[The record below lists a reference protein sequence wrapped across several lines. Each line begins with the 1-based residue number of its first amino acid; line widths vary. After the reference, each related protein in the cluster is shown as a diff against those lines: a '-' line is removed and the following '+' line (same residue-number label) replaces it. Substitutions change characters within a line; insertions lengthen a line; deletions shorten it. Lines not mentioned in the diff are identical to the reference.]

1 MEETI
6 ATDPIAWARSTG
18 SVPVGNVDISAGA
31 LSQGQSG
38 LEQRVLDARAVA
50 ARYGQPVRSIF
61 GTQDAAQLVSQI
73 DPANF
78 ELALGQVGSVVAGLG
93 QYADVGIQEL
103 EAAGLAPELVQ
114 AMYVPARSCS
124 VSLCSLL
131 VWRQRLCALAWQ
143 SARWRLTLK
152 PSLTRSLQITLLRLR
167 LAAALMQS
175 HLPTLSA
182 KSPSACFLARAQQ
195 HEIGI

>member
-1 MEETI
+1 LFSYADRMEETI

-50 ARYGQPVRSIF
+50 ARYGQPVRSVF

-114 AMYVPARSCS
+114 AMYVSSPVVQRE
-124 VSLCSLL
+124 L
-131 VWRQRLCALAWQ
+131 VQLAGVETEALRAGMAERTMATDIEAELNTQ
-143 SARWRLTLK
+143 
-152 PSLTRSLQITLLRLR
+152 
-167 LAAALMQS
+167 LADYFAAFE
-175 HLPTLSA
+175 A
-182 KSPSACFLARAQQ
+182 GGGR
-195 HEIGI
+195 